1 MGVLIGWFLWG
12 VAGAFVAVP
21 LLAAVKIFAER
32 SNRDSRLAVVLE
44 D

>member
-1 MGVLIGWFLWG
+1 MWG

-32 SNRDSRLAVVLE
+32 SSRDSRLAAILSE
-44 D
+44 